1 MFLDENIYEI
11 IDQLSVTLL
20 TYIDGQRIV
29 VQHKKKIIDN
39 QKTNGQARKYSA
51 QRNGLLFDNAERC
64 IYHNRQT
71 ENIIPR
77 NI

>member
-39 QKTNGQARKYSA
+39 QKTHGQVRKCTA
-51 QRNGLLFDNAERC
+51 QRNELLFDFAKR
-64 IYHNRQT
+64 
-71 ENIIPR
+71 
-77 NI
+77 

>member
-29 VQHKKKIIDN
+29 VQHKQVKFELDPPMLN
-39 QKTNGQARKYSA
+39 SSLSGNLNWTYRT
-51 QRNGLLFDNAERC
+51 R
-64 IYHNRQT
+64 H
-71 ENIIPR
+71 
-77 NI
+77 